1 MLAYCFSCKNKINLT
16 NEDIVRI
23 KDRMNLT
30 IDGIKLKPLTCIDC
44 VRNTQSQIIVD
55 RRLYLNLDCD
65 KRRY

>member
-16 NEDIVRI
+16 NEDLIRI
-23 KDRMNLT
+23 RDRMNLT

-44 VRNTQSQIIVD
+44 VRKTQSQIIVD

>member
-1 MLAYCFSCKNKINLT
+1 
-16 NEDIVRI
+16 
-23 KDRMNLT
+23 MNLT

-44 VRNTQSQIIVD
+44 VRKTQSQIIVD